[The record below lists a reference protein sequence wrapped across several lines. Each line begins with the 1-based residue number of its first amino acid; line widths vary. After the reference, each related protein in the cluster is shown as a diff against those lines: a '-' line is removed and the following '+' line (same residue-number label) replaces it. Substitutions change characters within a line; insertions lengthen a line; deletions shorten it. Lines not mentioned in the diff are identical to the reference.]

1 MGGVLNALYVRGDA
15 DDLERIRGHYRDEYD
30 LQDLA
35 GRVGP
40 VFVAVE
46 VSASSDFADDAD
58 LSADSEA
65 FGEAILVQLTSFG
78 TDAFL
83 YDHWR
88 QGQLARR
95 LHYTPGAW
103 TAVAGV
109 PEPWEER
116 AFLDAPKVGAAG
128 ALDTQGVLAA
138 LIKHVGLPAIWPR

>member
-1 MGGVLNALYVRGDA
+1 MGGVLNALYVRGDGG
-15 DDLERIRGHYRDEYD
+15 DLERVRAHYADEYD
-30 LQDLA
+30 LDGLE
-35 GRVGP
+35 GRVGE
-40 VFVAVE
+40 VFVAVD

-78 TDAFL
+78 DDAFL

-116 AFLDAPKVGAAG
+116 AFLDPPKVGAAG
-128 ALDTQGVLAA
+128 SLNTEGVLAA